1 MVLED
6 VGGGTL
12 SRVEQFGGRRAHRGH
27 RHTGPRAA
35 TWGQIAIWF
44 AERAPRRPT
53 ELRCA
58 LYGLHAE
65 RIETAVVVRGIM
77 AEEEQSLRLM
87 SVGEGQRVGMLKP
100 HGSRSKC
107 RSSRRCAERRV
118 LRTPADACSRR
129 IAYATFSSGRAPDS
143 ALSVVS
149 AVSGLDD
156 QERRWTNLTAALR
169 GDR

>member
-1 MVLED
+1 M
-6 VGGGTL
+6 
-12 SRVEQFGGRRAHRGH
+12 
-27 RHTGPRAA
+27 GPNSHL
-35 TWGQIAIWF
+35 F
-44 AERAPRRPT
+44 PKSAPRRPAK
-53 ELRCA
+53 LRCA
-58 LYGLHAE
+58 LYGPHAE
-65 RIETAVVVRGIM
+65 SIEAAVVVPGIM

-169 GDR
+169 DLRKSARRHPTRLQVVRSDSRWRRSKDASFHE